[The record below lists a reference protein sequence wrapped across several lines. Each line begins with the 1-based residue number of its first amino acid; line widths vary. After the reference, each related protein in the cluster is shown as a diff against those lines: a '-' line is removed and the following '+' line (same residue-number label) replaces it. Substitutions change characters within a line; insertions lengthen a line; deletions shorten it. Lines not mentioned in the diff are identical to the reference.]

1 MIPALSWYPKVGSA
15 FTNPSTKAELDMI
28 ATDPS
33 KHVFQVTSYGALD
46 EIMETLEND
55 VCIGTV

>member
-1 MIPALSWYPKVGSA
+1 MIPALSWYPQVGSA
-15 FTNPSTKAELDMI
+15 FDNANTKAELDMI

-33 KHVFQVTSYGALD
+33 KHVFQVTNYGALD